1 MKLIIQIPCYNEE
14 ATLPTTLR
22 DLPKQIPG
30 VDAIEVLVIDDGS
43 TDRTAEVAQSCG
55 VHHIV
60 RLTFNQG
67 LATAFAAGLEKC
79 LELGAD
85 IIVNTDADN
94 QYRGEDIRKLVQPI
108 LEKKADIVIGSRD
121 IMNIGHFSPLK
132 KLLQRVG
139 SSFVRTISNTKIPDV
154 TSGFRAYD
162 RDAAMRLNVFS
173 DFTYTLETLIQAG
186 IGGLS
191 IAHVQVQTNEKLRE
205 SRLFSSMSEYV
216 SRSLL
221 TVILIYTMYNPLRVF
236 TMLALIFSVPGVV
249 LVLRF
254 FYFYISLP
262 HVQTGHI
269 QSLIIAAVLLVIGF
283 QILLFGLLSDIT
295 AKNRKLMEDVL
306 IRIKKQDLDA
316 RGQRHGT

>member
-1 MKLIIQIPCYNEE
+1 MSDHR
-14 ATLPTTLR
+14 A
-22 DLPKQIPG
+22 
-30 VDAIEVLVIDDGS
+30 
-43 TDRTAEVAQSCG
+43 
-55 VHHIV
+55 
-60 RLTFNQG
+60 
-67 LATAFAAGLEKC
+67 AFAAGLEKC

-295 AKNRKLMEDVL
+295 ANSHQEARSRCQRTTAWDMTRGRSEENSRRFSSGSEFSKRQNSSRPMQLSLTSAVDVQRFSSMPLQLNRM
-306 IRIKKQDLDA
+306 
-316 RGQRHGT
+316 